1 MWYLCTITRRAVVH
15 KTRSVLFSYCNLHC
29 VLSNLVLQYA
39 NLVAYHFVLQPQL
52 RSVNLSWS
60 GIGCVAGQ
68 SVMHCHIHVIPRYTG
83 DTGHPRGGVRGVIPH
98 KKDY

>member
-1 MWYLCTITRRAVVH
+1 
-15 KTRSVLFSYCNLHC
+15 
-29 VLSNLVLQYA
+29 
-39 NLVAYHFVLQPQL
+39 L

-83 DTGHPRGGVRGVIPH
+83 DIDHPRGGVRGVIPH